1 MVQNHLSQPQITSP
15 RFRLHL
21 PLRDVCKYLGYF
33 YEQEVINRGCDL
45 VINPETT
52 QVIIKTANLLVAD
65 DGKLGILY
73 CGKCGNGKS
82 TMLRAI
88 SAMLDYLGERGKSKD
103 MMPVLSARKV
113 AQLSTDNDRF
123 SNLCKLP
130 LLGIDDLGTE
140 APEVVNF
147 GNIIRPLTQLLEYRY
162 DRQLYTIITTN
173 LPPSEISKVYGERVA
188 DRFRETIVPIVFTN
202 KSYRQ

>member
-1 MVQNHLSQPQITSP
+1 MVQNHLSQPQTTSH

-33 YEQEVINRGCDL
+33 YEQEVSNRGCNL
-45 VINPETT
+45 IVNSETT
-52 QVIIKTANLLVAD
+52 QAIIKTANLLVAD

-82 TMLRAI
+82 TMLHAI
-88 SAMLDYLGERGKSKD
+88 AGMLDCLCERGKSKD
-103 MMPVLSARKV
+103 MMTVLSARKI
-113 AQLSTDNDRF
+113 AELSTDNVIF
-123 SNLCKLP
+123 SNICNQP

-140 APEVVNF
+140 APEIVNF

-173 LPPSEISKVYGERVA
+173 LPPKDIGTIYGERVA
-188 DRFRETIVPIVFTN
+188 DRFRETITPIVFTS
-202 KSYRQ
+202 KSYR